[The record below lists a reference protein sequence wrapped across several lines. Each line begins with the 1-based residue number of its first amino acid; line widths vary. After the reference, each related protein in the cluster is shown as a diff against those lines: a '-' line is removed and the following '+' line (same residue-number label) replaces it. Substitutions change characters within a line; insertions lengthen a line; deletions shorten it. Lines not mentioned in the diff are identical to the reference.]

1 MPVYLDHNAT
11 TPLDARV
18 LEAMLPYLTEHH
30 GNPSSA
36 HRFGRV
42 AQAAI
47 DRAREQVAELVNAHP
62 GQVIFTSGGTEA
74 NNLAIKGVAALNINN
89 DNAGCMAIGATEHP
103 SVRET
108 AAALEKHGW
117 QIRQLPVD
125 DQGRL
130 VDAEIDQILK
140 VRPVVVSVMWANNET
155 GVLQDI
161 AALSAKA
168 RAHGALLH
176 TDAVQ
181 AAGKIEVDFSVS
193 GAHMMSLSAH
203 KICGPKGVG
212 ALIVDKTVELEPLLH
227 GGGQEK
233 DRRSGTENVAGIVGF
248 GAAATLAKTRLADYG
263 ARAALLRDR
272 LESDLRTL
280 GGIEIF
286 GAAAIRLPNTVCFAA
301 VGIDGETLL
310 LNLDRA
316 GIAVSS
322 GSACASTNREPS
334 PVLKAMGID
343 ADLAL
348 GAIRVSLG
356 SGNAEN
362 DIETFVAVLAAQL
375 RQLRRMA
382 GRAVG

>member
-18 LEAMLPYLTEHH
+18 LEAMLPFLTEHH

-47 DRAREQVAELVNAHP
+47 DKAREQVAELVNAHP

-74 NNLAIKGVAALNINN
+74 NNFAIKGVAALNNK
-89 DNAGCMAIGATEHP
+89 AGCMAIGATEHP
-103 SVRET
+103 SVRE
-108 AAALEKHGW
+108 AAVALEKHGW

-130 VDAEIDQILK
+130 VDAEVDRILK
-140 VRPVVVSVMWANNET
+140 VRPVMVSAMWANNET

-161 AALSAKA
+161 AALSARA
-168 RAHGALLH
+168 RAVGALLH

-203 KICGPKGVG
+203 KIGGPKGVG

-248 GAAATLAKTRLADYG
+248 GAAASLAKTQLADYG
-263 ARAALLRDR
+263 ARTALLRDR
-272 LESDLRTL
+272 LESDLRAL

-286 GAAAIRLPNTVCFAA
+286 GVTAMRLPNTACFAA

-334 PVLKAMGID
+334 PVLQAMGVD
-343 ADLAL
+343 EDLAL